1 MPLALSLCDSN
12 SSVFSTVLKLGFSFP
27 FTVTQTFT
35 SFGYRLVYL
44 LPFPLFPRTFSR
56 DSLPLRL
63 PVFSFFCFNC
73 SPLNAACAF
82 LSFVFV
88 FLTIPQRALSG
99 LPYPTGHPQVTSFF
113 FFFLQFSFLCCWFA
127 SKTHSRPHS
136 RAQPHRRTVRHISLR
151 DSVWRVPA
159 LFFFPCFV
167 FGNRNGT
174 HYCCPELPGVHSAS
188 CTPLYP
194 SFLSPI
200 FCCGVASAIQL
211 PLVRTC
217 VSIRCVFFRL

>member
-113 FFFLQFSFLCCWFA
+113 FFFYSFPSFVVGSLLRPTPAHTRVHNRTDVPYAIYRYVTLCGVCPLSFSFPVLSLATGTALITVAQNCRAFILLLALLCIPPFSHPFFVAELPLLFSFL
-127 SKTHSRPHS
+127 
-136 RAQPHRRTVRHISLR
+136 
-151 DSVWRVPA
+151 
-159 LFFFPCFV
+159 
-167 FGNRNGT
+167 
-174 HYCCPELPGVHSAS
+174 
-188 CTPLYP
+188 
-194 SFLSPI
+194 
-200 FCCGVASAIQL
+200 
-211 PLVRTC
+211 
-217 VSIRCVFFRL
+217 